1 MQTAKELKDL
11 TNTYVIDMTDNQLL
25 NEYKVKY
32 PGRIEQLQAEV
43 HELGQ
48 LMGDTVG
55 FICSKFGPVE
65 GRKRIIAL
73 QRLLKEWQKKQ

>member
-1 MQTAKELKDL
+1 
-11 TNTYVIDMTDNQLL
+11 MTDNQLL

-32 PGRIEQLQAEV
+32 PGRIENLQAEV

-48 LMGDTVG
+48 VMGDTVG